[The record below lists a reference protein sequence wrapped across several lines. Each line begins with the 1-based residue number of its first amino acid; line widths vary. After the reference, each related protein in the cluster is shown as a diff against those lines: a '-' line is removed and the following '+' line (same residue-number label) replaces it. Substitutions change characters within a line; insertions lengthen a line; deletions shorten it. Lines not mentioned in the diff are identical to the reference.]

1 MKRRRIVT
9 AAAVL
14 LAAGYWIC
22 CAMVKS
28 GYILPRTAI
37 NGIKVGGMA
46 AEEAEDVLAH
56 AAEERVSSTG
66 MDVLFA
72 GGHYKIQLQEALELD
87 YAPALEEISKM
98 SQGAFWTRGFFLLK
112 AVLFGNNRSVPVR
125 IANPDAL
132 HEAIAESGLLQAG
145 TVEQTSCKKSGGRL
159 LFKMGKTGEAAD
171 EAALGSEMA
180 AAVLEG
186 RNTVVCPAVTVAP
199 AAVDIEQVYREIH
212 VRPSDASLDP
222 ENGYRITA
230 SVTGVDFD
238 QEAAYRALEAAGEG
252 STVTVDLVRTEP
264 EITTEDLKAHLFRDR
279 LASYTTQVGGT
290 AGRRENIRL
299 AAEKCNGAILLNG
312 DVFSYNETVGEQ
324 TAETGF
330 HLANATE
337 NGKLVQAYGGGICQV
352 SSTIFA
358 AALYADLKIEER
370 WEHEYVPRYID
381 AGIDAA
387 VAWDALD
394 LKLCNDKK
402 YPVRLNVA
410 YQDGMLEVTIW
421 GTKTDDSFV
430 EVETETMG
438 HKRGRLLVQTYRK
451 VYNGDKSQMFL
462 EKAAYSEYI
471 D

>member
-1 MKRRRIVT
+1 M
-9 AAAVL
+9 
-14 LAAGYWIC
+14 
-22 CAMVKS
+22 
-28 GYILPRTAI
+28 
-37 NGIKVGGMA
+37 
-46 AEEAEDVLAH
+46 
-56 AAEERVSSTG
+56 
-66 MDVLFA
+66 
-72 GGHYKIQLQEALELD
+72 
-87 YAPALEEISKM
+87 
-98 SQGAFWTRGFFLLK
+98 
-112 AVLFGNNRSVPVR
+112 
-125 IANPDAL
+125 
-132 HEAIAESGLLQAG
+132 
-145 TVEQTSCKKSGGRL
+145 
-159 LFKMGKTGEAAD
+159 
-171 EAALGSEMA
+171 
-180 AAVLEG
+180 
-186 RNTVVCPAVTVAP
+186 
-199 AAVDIEQVYREIH
+199 
-212 VRPSDASLDP
+212 
-222 ENGYRITA
+222 
-230 SVTGVDFD
+230 
-238 QEAAYRALEAAGEG
+238 
-252 STVTVDLVRTEP
+252 VTVDLVRTEP

-394 LKLCNDKK
+394 LKLCNVKK
-402 YPVRLNVA
+402 YPVRLDVA

-438 HKRGRLLVQTYRK
+438 HKGGRLLVQTYRK